1 MGIGLNISKLMNE
14 RNVRKSELSRG
25 LDVARNT
32 LDDYLEERTFM
43 KTDTL
48 EKLAKFFNVSVG
60 YFFNEENASPCASI
74 NANNH
79 SVALGNHSVT
89 GNISLIDC
97 QKELEHL
104 REILEEKERTIQ
116 ILMNK

>member
-1 MGIGLNISKLMNE
+1 MSIGLNITKLME
-14 RNVRKSELSRG
+14 EKNVRKIDLSRY
-25 LDVARNT
+25 LKVARNT
-32 LDDYLEERTFM
+32 LNDYLEERTFM
-43 KTDTL
+43 TTDTL

-60 YFFNEENASPCASI
+60 YFFNEENTSPCASI
-74 NANNH
+74 NASNH
-79 SVALGNHSVT
+79 SVALGNHSVA

-104 REILEEKERTIQ
+104 RKILEEKERTIQ